1 MQTYQINRNKLRRR
15 RIMQDVV
22 NDIVVLESALVAFN
36 EGASD
41 EKYAAVW
48 NLEKLLLEKRQM
60 LQQFEDDMEEEFL
73 IDEY

>member
-1 MQTYQINRNKLRRR
+1 
-15 RIMQDVV
+15 MQDVV

-60 LQQFEDDMEEEFL
+60 LQQFEDDTEEEFL

>member
-1 MQTYQINRNKLRRR
+1 
-15 RIMQDVV
+15 MQDVV
-22 NDIVVLESALVAFN
+22 NDIVVLESALIAFN

-48 NLEKLLLEKRQM
+48 NLEKLLLAKRNQ
-60 LQQFEDDMEEEFL
+60 LQQFEEDMEEEFL

>member
-1 MQTYQINRNKLRRR
+1 
-15 RIMQDVV
+15 MQDVV
-22 NDIVVLESALVAFN
+22 NDIVVLESALIAFN

-60 LQQFEDDMEEEFL
+60 LSDFEQDMEEEFL